1 MRTVVE
7 IVRIAIDNNMSARA
21 RLIKVVCPDEKMYD
35 VLVGS
40 TMKEHKVCAPQLDA
54 VIAAVP
60 ALLPD
65 QINVTATPVEPR
77 R

>member
-1 MRTVVE
+1 
-7 IVRIAIDNNMSARA
+7 
-21 RLIKVVCPDEKMYD
+21 MYD
-35 VLVGS
+35 VLVGT
-40 TMKEHKVCAPQLDA
+40 TMKERKVCAPQLDA